1 MRSCC
6 RGSACTG
13 RACVAGR
20 WGPSLLRRARCVRSA
35 NGRLWCW
42 GHRIG
47 HGAFRIRPARRRDR
61 RTAGPLP
68 ARGRVRG
75 DALSTC
81 MDCGLV
87 SGACLWLSYIRGTV
101 SRRKPGGG
109 NRRWSIPCTSIPHHH
124 VSAGLACL
132 SLLVYAHS
140 DGSGRSVSDMPF
152 GQDGVTQPKELGE
165 SKVDMKRVQTVCLRF
180 EPSNPL
186 TIMPCT
192 SRNVKSSR
200 VGKAACARRRD
211 GRAAVPSRSCRPV
224 ESCRDCATSR
234 SCSRR
239 IGTRIRAGV
248 RRIPLP

>member
-42 GHRIG
+42 EHRIG

-87 SGACLWLSYIRGTV
+87 SGACLWLSCIRRTA
-101 SRRKPGGG
+101 SRRRPGGG
-109 NRRWSIPCTSIPHHH
+109 NRRWSIPCTSIPHI
-124 VSAGLACL
+124 GKKCPACL
-132 SLLVYAHS
+132 GYVSREGPPAGRPRFMGYRHNGCRRHGRRPSVRRLQGLLVAPC
-140 DGSGRSVSDMPF
+140 R
-152 GQDGVTQPKELGE
+152 TELIIA
-165 SKVDMKRVQTVCLRF
+165 
-180 EPSNPL
+180 N
-186 TIMPCT
+186 
-192 SRNVKSSR
+192 
-200 VGKAACARRRD
+200 AA
-211 GRAAVPSRSCRPV
+211 GY
-224 ESCRDCATSR
+224 E
-234 SCSRR
+234 
-239 IGTRIRAGV
+239 
-248 RRIPLP
+248 

>member
-20 WGPSLLRRARCVRSA
+20 WGPGLLRRARCVRSA
-35 NGRLWCW
+35 NGRRWCW

-47 HGAFRIRPARRRDR
+47 HGVFRIRPARRRDR

-87 SGACLWLSYIRGTV
+87 SGACLWLSCIRRTT
-101 SRRKPGGG
+101 SRRRPGGG

-124 VSAGLACL
+124 VIAGLACL
-132 SLLVYAHS
+132 PLLVYAHS
-140 DGSGRSVSDMPF
+140 DVEWAERV
-152 GQDGVTQPKELGE
+152 
-165 SKVDMKRVQTVCLRF
+165 RYAVQT
-180 EPSNPL
+180 
-186 TIMPCT
+186 
-192 SRNVKSSR
+192 
-200 VGKAACARRRD
+200 
-211 GRAAVPSRSCRPV
+211 GRCYVAQ
-224 ESCRDCATSR
+224 
-234 SCSRR
+234 
-239 IGTRIRAGV
+239 GV
-248 RRIPLP
+248 RRIQGGYEKGSNQVTSV

>member
-61 RTAGPLP
+61 RTADPLP

-101 SRRKPGGG
+101 SRRRPGVG
-109 NRRWSIPCTSIPHHH
+109 NLRWSIPCTSIPHHH

-132 SLLVYAHS
+132 PLLVYAHS
-140 DGSGRSVSDMPF
+140 DVEWAERVRYAVRTGRCYA
-152 GQDGVTQPKELGE
+152 TQ
-165 SKVDMKRVQTVCLRF
+165 
-180 EPSNPL
+180 
-186 TIMPCT
+186 
-192 SRNVKSSR
+192 
-200 VGKAACARRRD
+200 
-211 GRAAVPSRSCRPV
+211 
-224 ESCRDCATSR
+224 
-234 SCSRR
+234 
-239 IGTRIRAGV
+239 GV
-248 RRIPLP
+248 RRIQGGYEKGSNRMSSV

>member
-1 MRSCC
+1 MPDRL
-6 RGSACTG
+6 
-13 RACVAGR
+13 
-20 WGPSLLRRARCVRSA
+20 GPVRLRRVRRVRAA

-87 SGACLWLSYIRGTV
+87 SGACLWLSYIRRTV
-101 SRRKPGGG
+101 SRRRPGVG

-132 SLLVYAHS
+132 PLLVYAHS
-140 DGSGRSVSDMPF
+140 DVSGRSVSDMPF

-165 SKVDMKRVQTVCLRF
+165 SKVDMKRVQTVCFRF

-186 TIMPCT
+186 TIVRCT
-192 SRNVKSSR
+192 FDFVKSSR
-200 VGKAACARRRD
+200 VARPVHAHRKACTTAAPSRFRQPVGACRACAMSESCLRCTGIRI
-211 GRAAVPSRSCRPV
+211 RAAVPRTP
-224 ESCRDCATSR
+224 
-234 SCSRR
+234 
-239 IGTRIRAGV
+239 
-248 RRIPLP
+248 PP

>member
-20 WGPSLLRRARCVRSA
+20 WGPGLLRRARCVRSA

-87 SGACLWLSYIRGTV
+87 SGACLWLSCIRRTA
-101 SRRKPGGG
+101 SRRRPGVG
-109 NRRWSIPCTSIPHHH
+109 NRRWSIPCTSIPHI
-124 VSAGLACL
+124 GKKCPACL
-132 SLLVYAHS
+132 GYVSREGPPAGHPRFMGYRHNGCRRHGRRPSMRRLQGLLVAPCRTEMIIATAAEYEEWSNH
-140 DGSGRSVSDMPF
+140 F
-152 GQDGVTQPKELGE
+152 WLNHFIL
-165 SKVDMKRVQTVCLRF
+165 QTYDSIAFQR
-180 EPSNPL
+180 
-186 TIMPCT
+186 
-192 SRNVKSSR
+192 
-200 VGKAACARRRD
+200 
-211 GRAAVPSRSCRPV
+211 
-224 ESCRDCATSR
+224 
-234 SCSRR
+234 
-239 IGTRIRAGV
+239 
-248 RRIPLP
+248 